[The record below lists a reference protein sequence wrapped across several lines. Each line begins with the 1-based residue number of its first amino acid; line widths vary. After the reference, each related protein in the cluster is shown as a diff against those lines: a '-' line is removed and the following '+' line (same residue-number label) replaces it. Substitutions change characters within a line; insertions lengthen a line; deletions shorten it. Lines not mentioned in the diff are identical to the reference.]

1 MAHLRKVRCSS
12 VTPSEGVADSHVSPT
27 PLEGV
32 KSSRCLY
39 RLCEVVL
46 HLPAPLTPSEGVAD
60 PRVFPTPSEGVICL
74 TFRRCVVL
82 PRFRLTFRRC
92 AEAEPPREPAVAAFL
107 PTLCPF
113 HLPKVCNFAAFSSH
127 LPKVRRSGT
136 PTRACCSC
144 VSPSTMP
151 VPPSGGVQFPRV
163 FASPSEGA
171 QKRSPH
177 ESLL

>member
-60 PRVFPTPSEGVICL
+60 PRVFSTPSEGVIC
-74 TFRRCVVL
+74 
-82 PRFRLTFRRC
+82 LTFRRC

-127 LPKVRRSGT
+127 LPKVRRGRA
-136 PTRACCSC
+136 PTRAYCSR

-151 VPPSGGVQFPRV
+151 VPPSGGAQFPRV

-171 QKRSPH
+171 QMPSREVKSC
-177 ESLL
+177 